1 MTRLLIKWF
10 VKAPEEVHKPEVRQQ
25 YGKMAGLVG
34 IFCNLLL
41 FLAKLL
47 IGFLSGS
54 ISITA
59 DAVNNL
65 SDASSSVVTLLGFKL
80 AAKPADK
87 EHPFGHARIEYI
99 AGLAVAVMV
108 LVIGIELGKNS
119 INKIMHPTPV
129 VFTIWSFLVLGLSI
143 GVKLWMAFFNRTI
156 GKKIGS
162 NTLEATYADSRNDV
176 ITTTAILIAAAIA
189 MVSGLN
195 LDGWMGAGVSIFILW
210 SGIGLVK
217 STIDP
222 LLGEAPDPELVA
234 YVAEKIVKYD
244 GVLGTHDLIVHDYG
258 PGRQFA
264 SAHVEMSS
272 EEDVLK
278 SHEIIDQIERDFL
291 EQDNIHLII
300 HYDPIVIGSG
310 EIDTA
315 REWTIQQIQTI
326 DSRLTLHDFRMVD
339 GPSHVNYI
347 FDVVVPSNFTM
358 DEKELQKEIQQ
369 RIQHGK
375 KKITT
380 VVTVDDSYAAIP
392 G

>member
-1 MTRLLIKWF
+1 MTQLLVKWF
-10 VKAPEEVHKPEVRQQ
+10 VKTPEDVHKPEVRQQ

-41 FLAKLL
+41 FVAKIVVGLV
-47 IGFLSGS
+47 SGS

-119 INKIMHPTPV
+119 IGKIMNPTPV
-129 VFTIWSFLVLGLSI
+129 TFTVWSFVILLISI
-143 GVKLWMAFFNRTI
+143 AVKLWMAFFNRNI

-162 NTLEATYADSRNDV
+162 STLEATYADSRNDV
-176 ITTTAILIAAAIA
+176 ITTFAILVAAAIA
-189 MVSGLN
+189 VFTNLN

-210 SGIGLVK
+210 SGVGLVK
-217 STIDP
+217 TTIDP
-222 LLGEAPDPELVA
+222 LLGEAPDPELVK
-234 YVAEKIVKYD
+234 YVAEKIVTYD

-300 HYDPIVIGSG
+300 HYDPIVIGDG
-310 EIDTA
+310 EVDSA
-315 REWTIQQIQTI
+315 RQWTIEQIQTI

-339 GPSHVNYI
+339 GPNNANYI
-347 FDVVVPSNFTM
+347 FDVVVPPDFAM
-358 DEKELQKEIQQ
+358 GEEELQAEIQK
-369 RIQHGK
+369 RIQHGR

-380 VVTVDDSYAAIP
+380 VITVDDSYAAIP